1 MLYFIIKGRIF
12 FEKKRAFFA
21 IRENS
26 ENFNR
31 EKIFQTQNIYFTFH
45 YKLDFLLKN
54 LEIAIIKKL
63 STAFMEVKSFSA
75 AAMFSEN
82 IRNKE
87 IVEEQKKFRRNLSEK
102 DQEISRL
109 EVEIENKELN
119 LKELQKF
126 EGKKV
131 EYLSEED
138 SNRFEKTFES
148 KIILFGQENNEFKR
162 RNQMTK
168 EKISKFVLKMND
180 LFENKEEQELKLVKT
195 SSFKKK

>member
-1 MLYFIIKGRIF
+1 
-12 FEKKRAFFA
+12 
-21 IRENS
+21 
-26 ENFNR
+26 
-31 EKIFQTQNIYFTFH
+31 
-45 YKLDFLLKN
+45 
-54 LEIAIIKKL
+54 
-63 STAFMEVKSFSA
+63 MEVKSFSA